1 MTADGSSPIS
11 SLVPIYNPPKAV
23 TLALADGTLVPVLP
37 PAKPVPVATP
47 SNSIEIPTPHTQ
59 PCFYWEIAYRPGT
72 RVTLVS
78 SGFEAQLMSVLLLA
92 FLPTCVSRTGWIV

>member
-47 SNSIEIPTPHTQ
+47 SKSIEIPTTTPPPGGVSVHRNYHSFILLQ
-59 PCFYWEIAYRPGT
+59 EFDQLQYRLGGRPDH
-72 RVTLVS
+72 
-78 SGFEAQLMSVLLLA
+78 
-92 FLPTCVSRTGWIV
+92 